1 MKKNKKISNLLLRTH
16 LVSSLIMFL
25 IFLVFFFGTMA
36 MWVNLY
42 MPINTLISAENSKLV
57 AKNIIKDD
65 YRNIDV
71 EQILKVKGW
80 IEVLDTDLNVMYTK
94 GNPKIKR
101 SKYNKDEF
109 YNKIINANNDLFN
122 DNEYIYNIA
131 YNGNKDFTLIV
142 YLPNDNYFNKVIKK
156 PSIGVR
162 NFFRIAITLYL
173 IIFVFIMI
181 LYTRITSRNLTIPLQ
196 ELMKGV
202 KNIYQGDYSTR
213 IQVKCKNEI
222 GQLTQAFN
230 VMVQRIEEERKLKE
244 KSEETK
250 RRLIMDISHDL
261 KNPLASIRGYTDLL
275 IENPKL
281 SQEKRNKYLTV
292 IQNNS
297 IRVNDLIT
305 DIFDFSKFES
315 IDFNLELKSVD
326 ICEFLREVIA
336 SFIPSIEEKN
346 IEYNFSI
353 PDNSI
358 QVKMDTKNMYRA
370 ISNLIVNSLKYNED
384 STKLNISV
392 QDIGERVLVI
402 IQDNGIG
409 IPKEL
414 EIDIFNPFVRVDSS
428 RNSKSGGTGL
438 GLAITKAIIE
448 KHGGNIELESSINCG
463 CRFTITLNKE
473 MKPCL

>member
-1 MKKNKKISNLLLRTH
+1 MKNNKKISNLLLRTH

-162 NFFRIAITLYL
+162 NFFRIAITLFNYICFYND
-173 IIFVFIMI
+173 II
-181 LYTRITSRNLTIPLQ
+181 Y
-196 ELMKGV
+196 
-202 KNIYQGDYSTR
+202 KNY
-213 IQVKCKNEI
+213 
-222 GQLTQAFN
+222 
-230 VMVQRIEEERKLKE
+230 
-244 KSEETK
+244 
-250 RRLIMDISHDL
+250 
-261 KNPLASIRGYTDLL
+261 
-275 IENPKL
+275 
-281 SQEKRNKYLTV
+281 
-292 IQNNS
+292 
-297 IRVNDLIT
+297 
-305 DIFDFSKFES
+305 FS
-315 IDFNLELKSVD
+315 
-326 ICEFLREVIA
+326 
-336 SFIPSIEEKN
+336 
-346 IEYNFSI
+346 
-353 PDNSI
+353 
-358 QVKMDTKNMYRA
+358 
-370 ISNLIVNSLKYNED
+370 
-384 STKLNISV
+384 
-392 QDIGERVLVI
+392 
-402 IQDNGIG
+402 
-409 IPKEL
+409 
-414 EIDIFNPFVRVDSS
+414 
-428 RNSKSGGTGL
+428 
-438 GLAITKAIIE
+438 
-448 KHGGNIELESSINCG
+448 
-463 CRFTITLNKE
+463 
-473 MKPCL
+473 